1 MFSLLRVYV
10 AASLILGA
18 IAPAASAGDQQSAWR
33 ALKSGT
39 AFALMRHALAPGL
52 GDPSDFR
59 IGDCST
65 QRNLSEDGRQQ
76 ARAVG
81 AALRAKE
88 ITTARVLSSQWCRCL
103 DTAEQLGLGPV
114 EELSAL
120 NSLHGRREH
129 AASQTEAVK
138 AWLRSSTAGE
148 PIILVTHQANISAL
162 TGRGAGSGEVIIAQ
176 LSPDGSVEVL
186 SRLSPD

>member
-103 DTAEQLGLGPV
+103 DTADQHGLGPV
-114 EELSAL
+114 DELSAL
-120 NSLHGRREH
+120 NTLHARREH
-129 AASQTEAVK
+129 ATTQTDAVT
-138 AWLRSSTAGE
+138 AWLHASTAGE
-148 PIILVTHQANISAL
+148 PVILAAPRANISAL
-162 TGRGAGSGEVIIAQ
+162 T
-176 LSPDGSVEVL
+176 
-186 SRLSPD
+186 